1 MRFVMKKLEFNSI
14 GAVDDLCWPIEKS
27 DISITSPAML
37 FFTDFEKVNPLVID
51 ESISAD
57 LTRLLMLK
65 AHVKLKLVVDSD
77 YKFLGVVS
85 LEDLDEQRITAKL
98 SKSVKRESITVT
110 DLMLPKREIKGFD
123 FLEIKYAN
131 IGTVIHHLKDSGQQH
146 CLVVDKQANKIRG
159 IFSASDISRKL
170 KLPINVQ
177 DKSNFYKVFTA
188 ITS

>member
-1 MRFVMKKLEFNSI
+1 MKKLEFNSI

-51 ESISAD
+51 ES
-57 LTRLLMLK
+57 
-65 AHVKLKLVVDSD
+65 
-77 YKFLGVVS
+77 
-85 LEDLDEQRITAKL
+85 ITAKL